1 MRRKSGHWSPLLTGT
16 PQIGRAT
23 NPFLNSNQFMVYGYD
38 FENFGYTHKGK
49 LMPFKRKDLLGI
61 RDLEAHEIEHILDLA
76 FSLKEINTRPIKKVP
91 TLRGKTVVHLFYEPS
106 TRTRTSFDVAAKRL
120 SADTYSITASTS
132 SMVKGETTLDTLK
145 NLEAMK
151 PDIFVIRHSASG
163 TPHRL
168 AQRISASVI
177 NAGDG
182 MHEHPSQALLDMMT
196 IREHKGRIKGLTVL
210 ILGDIAHSRVARSN
224 IWGLSRMGAKVVV
237 CGPTTLIPMG
247 IEQMGVV
254 VSYRLEDVIAAAD
267 VIMVLRLQ
275 TERMQQMLL
284 PSLREYAV
292 CYGLNAQRLESAK
305 RDVLVMHPGP
315 INRGVEIS
323 PEVADG
329 PRSVI
334 LDQVTNGVAVRMAL
348 LYLLGQRYEAGPE
361 N

>member
-1 MRRKSGHWSPLLTGT
+1 
-16 PQIGRAT
+16 
-23 NPFLNSNQFMVYGYD
+23 
-38 FENFGYTHKGK
+38 
-49 LMPFKRKDLLGI
+49 MPFQRKDLLGI
-61 RDLEAHEIEHILDLA
+61 RDLEVHEIEHILELA

-91 TLRGKTVVHLFYEPS
+91 TLRGKTVVHLFYEAS

-120 SADTYSITASTS
+120 SADTFSITATTS
-132 SMVKGETTLDTLK
+132 SMVKGETFLDTVK

-163 TPHRL
+163 TPHRI
-168 AQRISASVI
+168 AGRTPVAVI

-196 IREHKGRIKGLTVL
+196 IRQFKKRLDGLNVL
-210 ILGDIAHSRVARSN
+210 IIGDITHSRVARSN
-224 IWGLSRMGAKVVV
+224 IWGLTKMGSRVMA
-237 CGPTTLIPMG
+237 CGPRTLLPPHL
-247 IEQMGVV
+247 ETMGVQV
-254 VSYRLEDVIAAAD
+254 FSRCEDAIPDAD

-275 TERMQQMLL
+275 KERQEQKLL

-292 CYGLNAQRLESAK
+292 QFGINAHRLRRAK
-305 RDVLVMHPGP
+305 KDVLIMHPGP
-315 INRGVEIS
+315 INRGVELS

-334 LDQVTNGVAVRMAL
+334 LEQVGNGVAVRMAV
-348 LYLLGQRYEAGPE
+348 LYLLGQ